1 MKFLIV
7 SLRYLGDCL
16 LAAALAPALKARFP
30 DAQIDMLT
38 FKDNAPILE
47 GIQDISHVIGV
58 EHHPNKFVQ
67 ACSHLASWN
76 KYDWALITMNST
88 RTVLYGYFAAKHQ
101 VMVRPYLSLEEL
113 WKRILITDQIDF
125 VGGLILERT
134 QPLLGPLFK
143 GTAPKLCP
151 IFPDRELSTDL
162 QARLHMLGPY
172 VVCQCNSRYQDKNW
186 SIEKWIE
193 LAHLLMTAGYGL
205 CFTGGPGDV
214 DYLLKITEALPPQKI
229 FIAAGHASF
238 GQTSRIIMGAV
249 AYIGVDTATSHIAA
263 ATGIPCVCLY
273 GPTHVDAWGPAPKCG
288 QSTPYSNKLD
298 IQTVGN
304 VTIVRRNNTDI
315 PCSGCT
321 RHLCA
326 HYNPPQLSRCMQSIS
341 VEKVWNALC
350 CHTPIGSTLL

>member
-1 MKFLIV
+1 
-7 SLRYLGDCL
+7 
-16 LAAALAPALKARFP
+16 
-30 DAQIDMLT
+30 
-38 FKDNAPILE
+38 
-47 GIQDISHVIGV
+47 
-58 EHHPNKFVQ
+58 
-67 ACSHLASWN
+67 
-76 KYDWALITMNST
+76 
-88 RTVLYGYFAAKHQ
+88 
-101 VMVRPYLSLEEL
+101 
-113 WKRILITDQIDF
+113 
-125 VGGLILERT
+125 
-134 QPLLGPLFK
+134 
-143 GTAPKLCP
+143 
-151 IFPDRELSTDL
+151 
-162 QARLHMLGPY
+162 
-172 VVCQCNSRYQDKNW
+172 
-186 SIEKWIE
+186 
-193 LAHLLMTAGYGL
+193 MTAGYGI

-214 DYLLKITEALPPQKI
+214 DYLLKITEALPPQKN

-273 GPTHVDAWGPAPKCG
+273 GPTPVDTWGPAPKCG
-288 QSTPYSNKLD
+288 QSTPYSNDLD

-304 VTIVRRNNTDI
+304 VTVVRRDNTDI

>member
-58 EHHPNKFVQ
+58 EHHPNKFLQ

-101 VMVRPYLSLEEL
+101 VMVRPYPSLEEL

-125 VGGLILERT
+125 VGGQILERT

-143 GTAPKLCP
+143 GTAPQLCP
-151 IFPDRELSTDL
+151 IHPDRELSTEL
-162 QARLHMLGPY
+162 QAKLHMLGSY
-172 VVCQCNSRYQDKNW
+172 VVCQCNS
-186 SIEKWIE
+186 
-193 LAHLLMTAGYGL
+193 
-205 CFTGGPGDV
+205 
-214 DYLLKITEALPPQKI
+214 
-229 FIAAGHASF
+229 
-238 GQTSRIIMGAV
+238 
-249 AYIGVDTATSHIAA
+249 
-263 ATGIPCVCLY
+263 
-273 GPTHVDAWGPAPKCG
+273 
-288 QSTPYSNKLD
+288 
-298 IQTVGN
+298 
-304 VTIVRRNNTDI
+304 
-315 PCSGCT
+315 
-321 RHLCA
+321 
-326 HYNPPQLSRCMQSIS
+326 
-341 VEKVWNALC
+341 
-350 CHTPIGSTLL
+350 

>member
-47 GIQDISHVIGV
+47 GVQDISHVIGV

-76 KYDWALITMNST
+76 KYDWAFITMNST

-101 VMVRPYLSLEEL
+101 VMVRPYPSLEEL

-125 VGGLILERT
+125 VGGQILERT

-151 IFPDRELSTDL
+151 IYPDRELSTDL
-162 QARLHMLGPY
+162 QAKLHMLGSY

-186 SIEKWIE
+186 GIEKWIE
-193 LAHLLMTAGYGL
+193 LAHLLMTAGHGI
-205 CFTGGPGDV
+205 CFTGGSGDI
-214 DYLLKITEALPPQKI
+214 DYLLKITEALPPQKT

-238 GQTSRIIMGAV
+238 G
-249 AYIGVDTATSHIAA
+249 
-263 ATGIPCVCLY
+263 
-273 GPTHVDAWGPAPKCG
+273 
-288 QSTPYSNKLD
+288 
-298 IQTVGN
+298 
-304 VTIVRRNNTDI
+304 
-315 PCSGCT
+315 
-321 RHLCA
+321 
-326 HYNPPQLSRCMQSIS
+326 
-341 VEKVWNALC
+341 
-350 CHTPIGSTLL
+350 

>member
-101 VMVRPYLSLEEL
+101 VMVRPHPSLEEL

-125 VGGLILERT
+125 VGGQILERT
-134 QPLLGPLFK
+134 QPLLGPFFK
-143 GTAPKLCP
+143 GTAPQLCP
-151 IFPDRELSTDL
+151 IHPDRELSTDL
-162 QARLHMLGPY
+162 QAQLHMLGSY

-186 SIEKWIE
+186 GIEKWIE
-193 LAHLLMTAGYGL
+193 LAQLLMTAGYGI
-205 CFTGGPGDV
+205 CFTGGPK
-214 DYLLKITEALPPQKI
+214 LLNHFLPKKP
-229 FIAAGHASF
+229 SLRRVMPVLDRPRE
-238 GQTSRIIMGAV
+238 S
-249 AYIGVDTATSHIAA
+249 S
-263 ATGIPCVCLY
+263 
-273 GPTHVDAWGPAPKCG
+273 WG
-288 QSTPYSNKLD
+288 QSPILALIPQPLILLQLRAYPVSVFMAQRLSTHGVQRLNAANQHLIP
-298 IQTVGN
+298 
-304 VTIVRRNNTDI
+304 TI
-315 PCSGCT
+315 
-321 RHLCA
+321 
-326 HYNPPQLSRCMQSIS
+326 
-341 VEKVWNALC
+341 
-350 CHTPIGSTLL
+350 

>member
-101 VMVRPYLSLEEL
+101 VMVRPYPSLEEL

-125 VGGLILERT
+125 VGGQILERT
-134 QPLLGPLFK
+134 QPLLGPFFK
-143 GTAPKLCP
+143 GTAPQLCP
-151 IFPDRELSTDL
+151 IHPDRELSTDL
-162 QARLHMLGPY
+162 QAKLHMLGSY

-186 SIEKWIE
+186 GIEKWIE
-193 LAHLLMTAGYGL
+193 LAHLLMTAGYGI
-205 CFTGGPGDV
+205 CFTG
-214 DYLLKITEALPPQKI
+214 
-229 FIAAGHASF
+229 
-238 GQTSRIIMGAV
+238 
-249 AYIGVDTATSHIAA
+249 
-263 ATGIPCVCLY
+263 
-273 GPTHVDAWGPAPKCG
+273 
-288 QSTPYSNKLD
+288 
-298 IQTVGN
+298 
-304 VTIVRRNNTDI
+304 
-315 PCSGCT
+315 
-321 RHLCA
+321 
-326 HYNPPQLSRCMQSIS
+326 
-341 VEKVWNALC
+341 
-350 CHTPIGSTLL
+350 

>member
-30 DAQIDMLT
+30 KSQIDMLT

-101 VMVRPYLSLEEL
+101 VMVRPYPSLEEL
-113 WKRILITDQIDF
+113 WKRILITDQIDY
-125 VGGLILERT
+125 VGGQILERT

-151 IFPDRELSTDL
+151 IYPDRELSTDL

-172 VVCQCNSRYQDKNW
+172 VVCQCKSRYQDKNW
-186 SIEKWIE
+186 
-193 LAHLLMTAGYGL
+193 
-205 CFTGGPGDV
+205 
-214 DYLLKITEALPPQKI
+214 
-229 FIAAGHASF
+229 
-238 GQTSRIIMGAV
+238 
-249 AYIGVDTATSHIAA
+249 
-263 ATGIPCVCLY
+263 GIL
-273 GPTHVDAWGPAPKCG
+273 
-288 QSTPYSNKLD
+288 
-298 IQTVGN
+298 
-304 VTIVRRNNTDI
+304 
-315 PCSGCT
+315 
-321 RHLCA
+321 
-326 HYNPPQLSRCMQSIS
+326 
-341 VEKVWNALC
+341 
-350 CHTPIGSTLL
+350 

>member
-125 VGGLILERT
+125 VGGQILERT

-151 IFPDRELSTDL
+151 IFPDRELSTD
-162 QARLHMLGPY
+162 
-172 VVCQCNSRYQDKNW
+172 
-186 SIEKWIE
+186 
-193 LAHLLMTAGYGL
+193 
-205 CFTGGPGDV
+205 
-214 DYLLKITEALPPQKI
+214 
-229 FIAAGHASF
+229 HAW
-238 GQTSRIIMGAV
+238 A
-249 AYIGVDTATSHIAA
+249 
-263 ATGIPCVCLY
+263 
-273 GPTHVDAWGPAPKCG
+273 
-288 QSTPYSNKLD
+288 
-298 IQTVGN
+298 
-304 VTIVRRNNTDI
+304 VRRM
-315 PCSGCT
+315 P
-321 RHLCA
+321 
-326 HYNPPQLSRCMQSIS
+326 M
-341 VEKVWNALC
+341 
-350 CHTPIGSTLL
+350 

>member
-47 GIQDISHVIGV
+47 GVQDISHVIGV

-76 KYDWALITMNST
+76 KYDWAFITMNST

-101 VMVRPYLSLEEL
+101 VMVRPYPSLEEL

-125 VGGLILERT
+125 VGGQILERT

-151 IFPDRELSTDL
+151 IYPDRELSTDL
-162 QARLHMLGPY
+162 QAKLHMLGSY

-186 SIEKWIE
+186 GIEKWIE
-193 LAHLLMTAGYGL
+193 LAHLLMTAGHGI
-205 CFTGGPGDV
+205 CFTGGSGGR
-214 DYLLKITEALPPQKI
+214 PQNG
-229 FIAAGHASF
+229 AHAD
-238 GQTSRIIMGAV
+238 G
-249 AYIGVDTATSHIAA
+249 
-263 ATGIPCVCLY
+263 Y
-273 GPTHVDAWGPAPKCG
+273 G
-288 QSTPYSNKLD
+288 
-298 IQTVGN
+298 
-304 VTIVRRNNTDI
+304 
-315 PCSGCT
+315 
-321 RHLCA
+321 
-326 HYNPPQLSRCMQSIS
+326 
-341 VEKVWNALC
+341 
-350 CHTPIGSTLL
+350 

>member
-125 VGGLILERT
+125 VGGQILERT

-214 DYLLKITEALPPQKI
+214 DYLLKISSLRRVMQALDRPRESSWEQSLILVLTQQHRTSLQLQAYPVSVFMVQHMSTHGVQRLN
-229 FIAAGHASF
+229 AANQHLIP
-238 GQTSRIIMGAV
+238 TS
-249 AYIGVDTATSHIAA
+249 
-263 ATGIPCVCLY
+263 
-273 GPTHVDAWGPAPKCG
+273 
-288 QSTPYSNKLD
+288 
-298 IQTVGN
+298 
-304 VTIVRRNNTDI
+304 
-315 PCSGCT
+315 
-321 RHLCA
+321 
-326 HYNPPQLSRCMQSIS
+326 
-341 VEKVWNALC
+341 
-350 CHTPIGSTLL
+350 

>member
-101 VMVRPYLSLEEL
+101 VMVRPYPSLEEL

-125 VGGLILERT
+125 VGGQILERT
-134 QPLLGPLFK
+134 QPLLGPFFK
-143 GTAPKLCP
+143 GTAPQLCP
-151 IFPDRELSTDL
+151 IHPDRELSTDL
-162 QARLHMLGPY
+162 QAKLHMLGSY

-186 SIEKWIE
+186 GIEKWIE
-193 LAHLLMTAGYGL
+193 LAHLLMTAGYGI

-214 DYLLKITEALPPQKI
+214 DYLLKITEAFLPKKPSLRRVMPVLDRPRESSWGQPPI
-229 FIAAGHASF
+229 LALIQQPLILLQLRAYLVCVFMAQRLSMHGVQRLNAANQHL
-238 GQTSRIIMGAV
+238 
-249 AYIGVDTATSHIAA
+249 
-263 ATGIPCVCLY
+263 IPM
-273 GPTHVDAWGPAPKCG
+273 
-288 QSTPYSNKLD
+288 
-298 IQTVGN
+298 I
-304 VTIVRRNNTDI
+304 
-315 PCSGCT
+315 
-321 RHLCA
+321 
-326 HYNPPQLSRCMQSIS
+326 
-341 VEKVWNALC
+341 
-350 CHTPIGSTLL
+350 

>member
-47 GIQDISHVIGV
+47 GVQDISHVIGV

-76 KYDWALITMNST
+76 KYDWAFITMNST

-101 VMVRPYLSLEEL
+101 VMVRPYPSLEEL

-125 VGGLILERT
+125 VGGQILERT

-151 IFPDRELSTDL
+151 IYPDRELSTDL
-162 QARLHMLGPY
+162 QAKLHMLGSY

-186 SIEKWIE
+186 GIEKWIE
-193 LAHLLMTAGYGL
+193 LAHLLMTAG
-205 CFTGGPGDV
+205 
-214 DYLLKITEALPPQKI
+214 
-229 FIAAGHASF
+229 HASF
-238 GQTSRIIMGAV
+238 GQTSRIIVGAV

-273 GPTHVDAWGPAPKCG
+273 GPTPVDTWGPAPKCG
-288 QSTPYSNKLD
+288 QSTPYSNDLD

-304 VTIVRRNNTDI
+304 VTVVRRDNTDI

>member
-58 EHHPNKFVQ
+58 DRHPNKFIQ
-67 ACSHLASWN
+67 ICNHITSWN
-76 KYDWALITMNST
+76 TYDWALITMNST
-88 RTVLYGYFAAKHQ
+88 RSALYGYFSARRQ
-101 VMVRPYLSLEEL
+101 IIGRPNSSLEEL
-113 WKRILITDQIDF
+113 WKRIIITDQITF
-125 VGGLILERT
+125 SRGQILEML
-134 QPLLGPLFK
+134 QPLLKPILCTDIPLL
-143 GTAPKLCP
+143 TP
-151 IFPDRELSTDL
+151 IYPDRELSSKL
-162 QARLHMLGPY
+162 KSILLRLGQY

-186 SIEKWIE
+186 SVKKWIE
-193 LAHLLMTAGYGL
+193 LTTRLITSGYSI
-205 CFTGGPGDV
+205 CFTGGPNDIT
-214 DYLLKITEALPPQKI
+214 YLQQIIEKLPKEKT
-229 FIAAGHASF
+229 FIAAGQASF
-238 GQTSRIIMGAV
+238 GQTARIIKNAV

-263 ATGIPCVCLY
+263 ATGIPCICLY
-273 GPTHVDAWGPAPKCG
+273 GPTAVDIWGPAPKNG
-288 QSTPYSNKLD
+288 QSSPYSKHLG

-304 VTIVRRNNTDI
+304 VTIVRRDDADT

-326 HYNPPQLSRCMQSIS
+326 HHNPPQLSRCMQSIS
-341 VEKVWNALC
+341 VEKVWNALYRY
-350 CHTPIGSTLL
+350 TPIGSIPL

>member
-101 VMVRPYLSLEEL
+101 VMVRPHPSLEEL

-125 VGGLILERT
+125 VGGQILERT
-134 QPLLGPLFK
+134 QPLLGPFFK
-143 GTAPKLCP
+143 GTAPQLCP
-151 IFPDRELSTDL
+151 IHPDRELSTDL
-162 QARLHMLGPY
+162 QAQLHMLGSY

-186 SIEKWIE
+186 GIEKWIE
-193 LAHLLMTAGYGL
+193 LAQLLMTAGYGI

-214 DYLLKITEALPPQKI
+214 DYLLKITEALPPQKP
-229 FIAAGHASF
+229 SLRRVMPVLDRPRE
-238 GQTSRIIMGAV
+238 S
-249 AYIGVDTATSHIAA
+249 S
-263 ATGIPCVCLY
+263 
-273 GPTHVDAWGPAPKCG
+273 WG
-288 QSTPYSNKLD
+288 QSPILALIPQPLILLQLRAYPVSVFMAQRLSTHGVQRLNAANQHLIP
-298 IQTVGN
+298 
-304 VTIVRRNNTDI
+304 TI
-315 PCSGCT
+315 
-321 RHLCA
+321 
-326 HYNPPQLSRCMQSIS
+326 
-341 VEKVWNALC
+341 
-350 CHTPIGSTLL
+350 

>member
-125 VGGLILERT
+125 VGGQILERT

-214 DYLLKITEALPPQKI
+214 D
-229 FIAAGHASF
+229 
-238 GQTSRIIMGAV
+238 
-249 AYIGVDTATSHIAA
+249 
-263 ATGIPCVCLY
+263 
-273 GPTHVDAWGPAPKCG
+273 
-288 QSTPYSNKLD
+288 
-298 IQTVGN
+298 
-304 VTIVRRNNTDI
+304 
-315 PCSGCT
+315 
-321 RHLCA
+321 
-326 HYNPPQLSRCMQSIS
+326 
-341 VEKVWNALC
+341 
-350 CHTPIGSTLL
+350 